1 MMKSGVEIIED
12 ITEAGTKRV
21 SLKPG
26 SVDTIPPVAQIY
38 HIQCPY
44 LSPILAFGWRILP
57 VLASAGQE
65 SF

>member
-12 ITEAGTKRV
+12 ITKAGIKRV

-26 SVDTIPPVAQIY
+26 SVDTILPVARIY

-44 LSPILAFGWRILP
+44 LSPILAFGWTILP